1 MSVSFVVSSSC
12 QRPRITRWVLADE
25 LYNFHT
31 LLPTNEQRELKQ
43 LTRSEFYS
51 FTKVKAATWTIDY
64 LDLHSSHRVELPE
77 SVRVQ

>member
-1 MSVSFVVSSSC
+1 MKATTVVK
-12 QRPRITRWVLADE
+12 VLADE

-51 FTKVKAATWTIDY
+51 FTKVKAVTRTMDC
-64 LDLHSSHRVELPE
+64 LDIYSSYMVELSE